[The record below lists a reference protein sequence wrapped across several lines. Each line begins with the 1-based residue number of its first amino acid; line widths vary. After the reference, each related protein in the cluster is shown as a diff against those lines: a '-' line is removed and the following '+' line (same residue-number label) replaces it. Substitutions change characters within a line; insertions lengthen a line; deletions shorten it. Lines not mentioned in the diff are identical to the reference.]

1 MPLES
6 LPLDNRRYQDIKETL
21 LARVPVHTPEWTNF
35 QESDPGVALVEVFAF
50 LAETMLYRANQVPGR
65 NRRKFLQL
73 LGVPLHAGS
82 SARGIITIAN
92 ERGPLETIT
101 LDRDL
106 EVRAGQVPFRT
117 RRGLDVLPVEAHVC
131 FKRRLIEQ
139 PAEKREYYRQ
149 LYASFLGDGAT
160 DDSTADVELYE
171 LVPLAA
177 RGNAGVNIGGE
188 SVDQALWIALLARKN
203 EPLADA
209 RRIIAGKTLSI
220 GLVPRIEAEDARRRL
235 AALGRESAASQPVR
249 VEMPNIPAGGK
260 LTTGTDPAYRTIA
273 TLAMPVEPAT
283 FEVPLPGVD
292 QLELWQDLDPLDLGS
307 DKFPP
312 TLDDTA
318 LDARVITW
326 LRLVWPD
333 GVASQLAWAG
343 INATTISQ
351 RSHVA
356 NELLPEGNGEPD
368 QSATLTHP
376 PVLPDSVKLTVTK
389 DGVSEPW
396 QIIDDLLAAGS
407 EVPAPDLR
415 EPPGRIAPPPRPSK
429 VFALDAEAGRIR
441 FGDGARGERPPPG
454 ATLRVSYDYGSGRAG
469 NVGENAVNQAP
480 ALPAG
485 LKVLNPVRT
494 WGGAE
499 SESVTE
505 GEKQVPRFLQ
515 HRDRLVTVEDFETI
529 AKRTPGVDLGRV
541 EVLAAYN
548 PTLAQ
553 KEPGNEPGAVTLML
567 IPKYSATRPDAP
579 SPDQAFLSVVCAYLD
594 PRRLVTTELFL
605 KGPDYVSIWVSV
617 ALEIVAV
624 GADPD
629 APNST
634 AVIREAVKR
643 RVREFLAPM
652 NDDGEG
658 WPLRQSVLRLGLMA
672 EVSRVPGVAL
682 VNALLLA
689 VGEGGDTN
697 GVPLTGLQLPR
708 LDGIEVAVGATPL
721 PLDQLRG
728 APGTAKTG
736 GTRIVP
742 VPVIPKEC

>member
-21 LARVPVHTPEWTNF
+21 LARIPVHTPEWTNY

-50 LAETMLYRANQVPGR
+50 LAETMLYRANQVPER

-92 ERGPLETIT
+92 ERGPVVT

-131 FKRRLIEQ
+131 FKRKIAEQ
-139 PAEKREYYRQ
+139 PPEKREYYRQ
-149 LYASFLGDGAT
+149 LYASFLDGEPT
-160 DDSTADVELYE
+160 DEDVELYE
-171 LVPLAA
+171 LVPLEA
-177 RGNAGVNIGGE
+177 RGTAGVNVGSE

-203 EPLADA
+203 EPLDDV
-209 RRIIAGKTLSI
+209 RRAIAGKTLSI
-220 GLVPRIEAEDARRRL
+220 GLVPRIESEDARRRL
-235 AALGRESAASQPVR
+235 AALGVEAATNQPVR
-249 VEMPNIPAGGK
+249 VEMPNIPDGGK
-260 LTTGTDPAYRTIA
+260 VLPGTDPAYRTVA
-273 TLAMPVEPAT
+273 TLAMPVEPAV
-283 FEVPLPGVD
+283 FEVPLPGFA
-292 QLELWQDLDPLDLGS
+292 QLGLWQDLDPLELGS
-307 DKFPP
+307 DKYPP

-333 GVASQLAWAG
+333 GVASQLVWAG
-343 INATTISQ
+343 INATTIAQ
-351 RSHVA
+351 RTHVA

-368 QSATLTHP
+368 QSATLTHS
-376 PVLPDSVKLTVTK
+376 PVLPDSVKLTITTK
-389 DGVSEPW
+389 EGESEPW
-396 QIIDDLLAAGS
+396 QFIDDLLAAGS
-407 EVPAPDLR
+407 EVPATDLR
-415 EPPGRIAPPPRPSK
+415 EPPGRVAPPPRPAK

-441 FGDGARGERPPPG
+441 FGDGARGARPPLG

-469 NVGENAVNQAP
+469 NVGEKAVNQAP

-505 GEKQVPRFLQ
+505 GERQVPRYLQ

-529 AKRTPGVDLGRV
+529 ARRTPGVDLGRV

-548 PTLAQ
+548 PSLPRQ
-553 KEPGNEPGAVTLML
+553 EPGNAPGAVTLML

-605 KGPDYVSIWVSV
+605 QGPDYVPIWISV

-624 GADPD
+624 GAEPD

-634 AVIREAVKR
+634 AIIREAVKR
-643 RVREFLAPM
+643 RVREFLAPIR
-652 NDDGEG
+652 DDGGG
-658 WPLRQSVLRLGLMA
+658 WPLRQTVQRLALMA

-682 VNALLLA
+682 VNELLLA
-689 VGEGGDTN
+689 AGDGSDTN
-697 GVPLTGLQLPR
+697 TVSLTGLQLPR
-708 LDGIEVAVGATPL
+708 LDGIEVAIGATPL

-728 APGTAKTG
+728 APGPAKTDG
-736 GTRIVP
+736 KRIVP